1 VAMKIKKTIRIN
13 NKLFNELKEVVI
25 KEFDGEYSFFLDTV

>member
-1 VAMKIKKTIRIN
+1 MAMKIKKTIRIN